1 VNNAAAKVV
10 VITGSARG
18 IGFGLAREFLHR
30 GCQVM
35 ISDTQQDAVD
45 AAITELGDATCCA
58 GLVCDV
64 TEIQQLRIL
73 WQSCCDRFGR
83 VDIWINNA
91 GVGSDQSD
99 IVDTDVQLLS
109 RVIDVN
115 IGGVVLGS
123 QVAMQ
128 GMRSQPDGGAI
139 YNTAGFGSNG
149 FWRRGMTIYG
159 TSKRAVTYFSKGFA
173 REAVGS
179 GVIVGWLNPGMVV
192 TPLVIEEARIMTAE
206 QWAAGRKVF
215 NMWGETIETTAQQL
229 ASRILNNQRSGV
241 NLHLLPGWKMAW
253 KSLRSLFVRRDLFV
267 VHGV

>member
-1 VNNAAAKVV
+1 MSIAAAKVV

-18 IGFGLAREFLHR
+18 IGFGLAREFLAR

-35 ISDTQQDAVD
+35 ISDMYQDAVD
-45 AAITELGDATCCA
+45 AALNELADAQCSA
-58 GLVCDV
+58 GQVCDV
-64 TEIQQLRIL
+64 TDTDQLHAL
-73 WQSCCDRFGR
+73 WQASCERFGR

-99 IVDTDVQLLS
+99 VVDTDAQLLS

-115 IGGVVLGS
+115 IRGVVFGS
-123 QVAMQ
+123 QIAMQ
-128 GMRSQPDGGAI
+128 GMRSQSGGGAI

-159 TSKRAVTYFSKGFA
+159 ASKRAVAYFSKGFA
-173 REAVGS
+173 REAAGS

-192 TPLVIEEARIMTAE
+192 TPLVIEEARIMTAD

-229 ASRILNNQRSGV
+229 VSRILKNQHSGV

-253 KSLRSLFVRRDLFV
+253 KSLRFLFVRRDLFS

>member
-1 VNNAAAKVV
+1 VNDHAATVV

-18 IGFGLAREFLHR
+18 IGLGLAAEFLRR
-30 GCQVM
+30 GCRVM
-35 ISDTQQDAVD
+35 ISDMRQDAIDSAVLSLSGAD
-45 AAITELGDATCCA
+45 RCA
-58 GLVCDV
+58 GQVCDV
-64 TEIQQLRIL
+64 TDIEQLRRL
-73 WQSCCDRFGR
+73 WQSCCERFGR

-91 GVGSDQSD
+91 GVGSDQTD
-99 IVDTDVQLLS
+99 IVATDAQLLS
-109 RVIDVN
+109 RVMDVN
-115 IGGVVLGS
+115 IGGVVFGS

-128 GMRSQPDGGAI
+128 GMRTQASGGAI

-159 TSKRAVTYFSKGFA
+159 TSKRAVAYFSKGLA

-179 GVIVGWLNPGMVV
+179 KVIVGWLNPGMVV
-192 TPLVIEEARIMTAE
+192 TPLVIEEAQIMTAQ

-229 ASRILNNQRSGV
+229 VPRILNNKRSGV

-253 KSLRSLFVRRDLFV
+253 KALRFVFVRRDLFSA
-267 VHGV
+267 HGV